1 MTIEDGDEVT
11 FEYVA
16 RLEDGAVF
24 DTSREAVAI
33 EHGLDGPGETF
44 GPLTVRMGMG
54 ELIDGL
60 EDGLLGLEVGDEKRF
75 VIPPEDGYGE
85 WSEQHV
91 MTCSVDSFMGMS
103 EGDEPEEGKYV
114 TAGRGQKGVITEV
127 SNGEVEVDFNHEHAG
142 ETLVFDIEVLDVS

>member
-16 RLEDGAVF
+16 RLEDGTVF
-24 DTSREAVAI
+24 DTSREAVAV
-33 EHGLDGPGETF
+33 EHGLDGPGQTY
-44 GPLTVRMGMG
+44 GPLTVMMGMN

-60 EDGLLGLEVGDEKRF
+60 EEGLLGLSAGDEEQF

-85 WSEQHV
+85 WKEKHV
-91 MTCSVDSFMGMS
+91 MHTSLESFMGMT

-114 TAGRGQKGVITEV
+114 TAGQGQQGVITDV
-127 SNGEVEVDFNHEHAG
+127 SDDEIEIDFNHEHAS
-142 ETLVFDIEVLDVS
+142 ETLVFDIEILHVE